1 MQRSLVFAAACA
13 AMLCAADAGQ
23 WAKPAWIPREE
34 GLYRSQVHRGGGVR
48 TRPDNSMESFLWSWG
63 HGMAPEADARLT
75 KDGMVIAFSVIA
87 SSTTTPKPSEL
98 ANGISTAL
106 VTTLV
111 GLVLA
116 IPAIIFLGVM
126 KNRLAR
132 LTLEVG
138 IISEGLMSRFDTKK

>member
-75 KDGMVIAFSVIA
+75 KDGMVIAFHDND
-87 SSTTTPKPSEL
+87 L
-98 ANGISTAL
+98 AVWSRYHA
-106 VTTLV
+106 
-111 GLVLA
+111 
-116 IPAIIFLGVM
+116 GVRGDADQRSHM
-126 KNRLAR
+126 G
-132 LTLEVG
+132 T
-138 IISEGLMSRFDTKK
+138 DP